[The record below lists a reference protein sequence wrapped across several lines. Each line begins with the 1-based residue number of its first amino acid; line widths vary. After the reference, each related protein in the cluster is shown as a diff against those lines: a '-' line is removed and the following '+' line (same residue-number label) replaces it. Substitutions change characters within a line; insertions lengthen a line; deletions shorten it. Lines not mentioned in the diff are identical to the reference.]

1 MLFNIR
7 GPGEGKSYA
16 NNVLNCQFKQA
27 LDKESNVIPNTFK
40 NLLDTSV
47 LESDVVSRD
56 VNTGKVDTVKY
67 HAVHNCGFVW
77 NTNTL
82 GFVSDAWADRCV
94 IMESEFPTHVTRT
107 RSSKQLQD
115 TVEKQK
121 MGRVTAMCLYR
132 QNLVQSATMIAESE
146 IMQFDRRFDAARDA
160 CVAPLYSSHIVCTG
174 AASRQV
180 SFCINQLVFAE
191 AMKLACHFVF
201 DFLTSVSSRSLTGPR
216 LPYSLARPNPETRK
230 HPSCS
235 GDPRWMGLLMVC
247 LSEWQRRPAVSD
259 TVAAGSLD
267 ALLIRN

>member
-1 MLFNIR
+1 M
-7 GPGEGKSYA
+7 
-16 NNVLNCQFKQA
+16 
-27 LDKESNVIPNTFK
+27 IPNTFK

-201 DFLTSVSSRSLTGPR
+201 DFLTSVSSRSLTVR
-216 LPYSLARPNPETRK
+216 V
-230 HPSCS
+230 H
-235 GDPRWMGLLMVC
+235 V
-247 LSEWQRRPAVSD
+247 
-259 TVAAGSLD
+259 
-267 ALLIRN
+267 